1 MSNLLKNK
9 DLINFIKEKCKNK
22 KAIKI
27 EELDD
32 YINDDFKIDEFKIDE
47 FKIDEFDFNSE
58 GI

>member
-27 EELDD
+27 EELDNYIND
-32 YINDDFKIDEFKIDE
+32 NYINDDFKIDEFNH
-47 FKIDEFDFNSE
+47 NSE